1 MAEHEH
7 AGERT
12 QAHEQEQGHRREAEQ
27 VSPHAKPDRRK
38 LIWWTLGAIVVVG
51 VVGGGLYWY
60 VSNKTVYI
68 DQSQIQAPV
77 ISLSP
82 VNSGVLE
89 AVYVNVGDT
98 VAMNE
103 PVAQV
108 GDEIVKAKTAG
119 VIVSVNKDFGQ
130 YMNVMT
136 GAGTVATMID
146 PTQLR
151 VVGNLDENKG
161 LADVKV
167 GDPATFTVDAFGGQV
182 FKGVVDEVSPTAE
195 SGSVVFNIS
204 DQRPTN
210 QFAVYVRFDTAK
222 YPQLKNGMSARI
234 WVYKQ

>member
-1 MAEHEH
+1 MSQEEEKKTEETKIEEKKTEEKKRRGKLMMKVLIGLVV
-7 AGERT
+7 AG
-12 QAHEQEQGHRREAEQ
+12 
-27 VSPHAKPDRRK
+27 V
-38 LIWWTLGAIVVVG
+38 I
-51 VVGGGLYWY
+51 GGGLYWY
-60 VSNKTVYI
+60 VGAQTVAI
-68 DQSQIQAPV
+68 DQANIDAPL

-89 AVYVNVGDT
+89 AVYVQDGDMVT
-98 VAMNE
+98 ANE
-103 PVAQV
+103 PIAQV

-119 VIVSVNKDFGQ
+119 EIVSVNDNIGQ

-151 VVGNLDENKG
+151 VVGDLDENKG

-167 GDPATFTVDAFGGQV
+167 GDAATFTVDAFGSKV
-182 FKGVVDEVSPTAE
+182 FKGVVDEVAPTAE

-204 DQRPTN
+204 DQRPTE
-210 QFAVYVRFDTAK
+210 QFAVKVRFDPSQ
-222 YPQLKNGMSARI
+222 YPELRNGMSARI